1 MPSTADLC
9 VTRRLLLAGL
19 ATLPAAPVLAASP
32 PVVTVL
38 GDSITAGFGLPS
50 SQAMPVQLEAELR
63 RLGRTVR
70 VRNAGVSGDTTSAA
84 LRRVDF
90 SVKADTQVCVVA
102 LGGNDLLQGREPKVV
117 RANLEKIVRRLQQR
131 KITVVLAGMQ
141 APEAL
146 GGAYAREFN
155 AAFRDLAGA
164 PGVIA
169 YPFLLAGVAGV
180 RALNQK
186 DGIHPNAAGA
196 RRIAQGLAPVVAR
209 ALIARR

>member
-9 VTRRLLLAGL
+9 VTRRLLLASL
-19 ATLPAAPVLAASP
+19 AALPAAPVFAASP
-32 PVVTVL
+32 PVVAVL

-50 SQAMPVQLEAELR
+50 SESMPVQLQAELR
-63 RLGRTVR
+63 RLGLDAR
-70 VRNAGVSGDTTSAA
+70 VRNAGVSGDTTSGA

-90 SVKADTQVCVVA
+90 SVKADTSVCVVA
-102 LGGNDLLQGREPKVV
+102 LGGNDLLRGQEPRLV
-117 RANLEKIVRRLQQR
+117 RANLDKIVRRLQQR

-155 AAFRDLAGA
+155 AAFRDIARQR
-164 PGVIA
+164 GVIS

-196 RRIAQGLAPVVAR
+196 RHIARGLAPVVAK
-209 ALIARR
+209 ALSARR